1 MTQQD
6 ETTELARLRHAQSSL
21 WQFIAAG
28 LDIDGS
34 HRHAMAEVDRAITLL
49 VACRWRGQDDCPK
62 AVARHVLGRAA

>member
-1 MTQQD
+1 MTQN

-34 HRHAMAEVDRAITLL
+34 HRHAMAEIDRAITTL
-49 VACRWRGQDDCPK
+49 VACRWRGQDNCPEQARR
-62 AVARHVLGRAA
+62 AVGRAA